1 VLLTGGSSTR
11 HEQVVVSSSTGTERL
26 PRPQTARLADPI
38 KPFRQFL
45 EKTGAA
51 ETYFNARYTNANV
64 RCLDHADIICTI
76 TNGKK
81 N

>member
-1 VLLTGGSSTR
+1 MSLIGGSSTR
-11 HEQVVVSSSTGTERL
+11 HAQVVVSSRTGTEIL
-26 PRPQTARLADPI
+26 IRPQTAQLADPI
-38 KPFRQFL
+38 KPFRSFL
-45 EKTGAA
+45 EKAGAA
-51 ETYFNARYTNANV
+51 ETYFNARDTNANV